1 MADLS
6 VLIGVVGL
14 AVARLL
20 TKLYPEKLTYLVE
33 RNANSGEETRYV
45 RFITLFS

>member
-1 MADLS
+1 M
-6 VLIGVVGL
+6 LIGVVGL

-20 TKLYPEKLTYLVE
+20 TRLYPKKSTYLVE

-45 RFITLFS
+45 RLIASFS